1 MHKFELS
8 TYENIIFNHRVINS
22 DDIGYK
28 WVVHIPENVAK
39 TSHLYDVNQTLPANN
54 KESIPYQGMI
64 TRDCM
69 RPWLDILTEWLDT
82 TCGKHVYQFAF
93 VNTDNDQTFYLYFS
107 YTIQEDNPTQDY
119 VYMKNQ
125 TA

>member
-8 TYENIIFNHRVINS
+8 TYKNIIANHRVINS

-28 WVVHIPENVAK
+28 WVVHIPENVAQH
-39 TSHLYDVNQTLPANN
+39 SHLYDVKQTLPSTD
-54 KESIPYQGMI
+54 KGSIPYQGMI

-82 TCGKHVYQFAF
+82 KCGKHVYQFAF
-93 VNTDNDQTFYLYFS
+93 VNTITDETFYLYFS
-107 YTIQEDNPTQDY
+107 YTIQEDNPEQDY
-119 VYMKNQ
+119 VYMKRDD
-125 TA
+125 